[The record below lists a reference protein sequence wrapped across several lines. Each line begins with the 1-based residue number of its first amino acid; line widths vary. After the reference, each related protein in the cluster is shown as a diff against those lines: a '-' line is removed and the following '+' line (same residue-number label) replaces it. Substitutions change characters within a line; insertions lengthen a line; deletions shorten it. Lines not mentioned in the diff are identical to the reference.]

1 MINDNIK
8 GFLGLCR
15 RSGKISP
22 GHDAAVASIKKGK
35 AVLAVTCCDCSQR
48 LKDEIADECS
58 FNGRNVRYLNAAFTM
73 QEAAL
78 AMGMRAGVFTVDDRN
93 LADRLYGYLT
103 GGNEYD
109 EKI

>member
-48 LKDEIADECS
+48 LKDEIAD
-58 FNGRNVRYLNAAFTM
+58 GRNVRYVNAAFTM